1 MVVFLDTSFILAVR
15 NKDDTNHARA
25 DVLMKLLLEGK
36 HGRIVVL
43 DHVFDETV
51 TLALV
56 RTRNKGII
64 ADIGEFILS
73 SPRIKL
79 LFIGKDLFNVSW
91 QNFLQYFDQ
100 GLSFTDSALLTIEK
114 AMRGKAIVATFDRTL
129 ANLVRSLS

>member
-1 MVVFLDTSFILAVR
+1 MVAFLDTSFILAVR
-15 NKDDTNHARA
+15 NRDDTNHARA
-25 DVLMKLLLEGK
+25 DGLMKLLLEGK

-43 DHVFDETV
+43 DHVFDEAV

-79 LFIGKDLFNVSW
+79 LFTGEDRFNDSW

-100 GLSFTDSALLTIEK
+100 GLSFSDSALLTMER
-114 AMRGKAIVATFDRTL
+114 ALGGKAIVATFDRTL